1 MLLVEHS
8 KEAFANHDN
17 IYINVGSLTV
27 DKERRVYRG
36 NFSRNGDRRTALL
49 FGHTSSYV
57 LVTIDWTREGI
68 KRWCISHYMLKR
80 PVLRLT
86 PILTIH
92 FRGIAG
98 YRWMQKWALDLLVL
112 LNQLTLS
119 LTSWVVFVIICDVFI
134 LFSCTYHKN
143 CSVEPRFFNMMT

>member
-1 MLLVEHS
+1 MLLVEHP
-8 KEAFANHDN
+8 KEAFPNHVN

-27 DKERRVYRG
+27 DKDRRVYRG

-57 LVTIDWTREGI
+57 LVTIDWTRDGM
-68 KRWCISHYMLKR
+68 KRWCISHYILKR

-112 LNQLTLS
+112 LILGTLS
-119 LTSWVVFVIICDVFI
+119 IFNLPCFVIIFDLLIYTLLNCDLAYFLI
-134 LFSCTYHKN
+134 ISRHY
-143 CSVEPRFFNMMT
+143 